1 LGSIARKVV
10 DFMRYF
16 VTGAAGHLG
25 TALVNRLAEK
35 VPASDIQLGVYDI
48 ADETPFVGRGFEI
61 GRIDYSDRNIL
72 TAAFYNEDVVIFIP
86 AHDPDS
92 YHAVRDL
99 EHVIDASKRAGVKH
113 IVTTGFIG
121 DQANNPF
128 ARSAYYGYVSR
139 RLAEFHSIGWTLVR
153 EGVFTRTV
161 TRHLDQITRHK
172 AITAPC
178 RQGKISFIS
187 IDDIAE
193 AIADIVTDMN
203 LLKTGRTFT
212 LTQTQPVT
220 MEHVAQLLTSITGTK
235 ISYSPMDSDDFERR
249 CNELASER
257 ARRKMALRQP
267 PQTHAPDISEEH
279 FIGGVSDIDRAN
291 GHGTIGHML
300 ASECEAAARG
310 MLAETSTDFRTITGH
325 DPRSLEDCL
334 SHEFDSMKV
343 STPASANQ

>member
-1 LGSIARKVV
+1 
-10 DFMRYF
+10 MRYF

-25 TALVNRLAEK
+25 TALVNRLATK

-48 ADETPFVGRGFEI
+48 SGESPFIGRGFEI

-153 EGVFTRTV
+153 EGVFTSTI
-161 TRHLDQITRHK
+161 TRHLDLILK
-172 AITAPC
+172 NKSITAPC
-178 RQGKISFIS
+178 REGKVSFIS

-193 AIADIVTDMN
+193 AIADIVTDEN
-203 LLKTGRTFT
+203 LLQTGKTYT
-212 LTQTQPVT
+212 LTQTEPAS
-220 MEHVAQLLTSITGTK
+220 MNEVAQILTSVTGTPLA
-235 ISYSPMDSDDFERR
+235 YSPMDSDDFERR
-249 CNELASER
+249 CNELANEKAQREYAASHPHQSLEP
-257 ARRKMALRQP
+257 AA
-267 PQTHAPDISEEH
+267 PQEH
-279 FIGGVSDIDRAN
+279 FIGGVSESDREN

-300 ASECEAAARG
+300 ASECEAAAQD
-310 MLAETSTDFRTITGH
+310 LLTETSDDFEKITGH
-325 DPRSLEDCL
+325 APVSLEESL
-334 SHEFDSMKV
+334 RKEWAEKQKKQATQTATV
-343 STPASANQ
+343 SAAD